1 MTDICP
7 KSLSDDDDVRVTE
20 PFVTRSGDYLNVIMR
35 WWLRRY
41 GWMLWLPVAGVAV
54 AGVVLRD
61 ERIAILALLLV
72 FIIMP
77 MVMLFIYIY
86 YMLTPQARRV
96 VLRKRVVIAEG
107 RYIRLEYLPEPREET
122 DDSDADT
129 SDKDDFPL
137 PADET
142 ITWDEVSQVTSTPR
156 YIVYVLRGKPRQII
170 LVPHSAI
177 KH

>member
-1 MTDICP
+1 MTESVSHVADEG
-7 KSLSDDDDVRVTE
+7 VRVTE
-20 PFVTRSGDYLNVIMR
+20 QFVTRSGDYLNVIMR

-41 GWMLWLPVAGVAV
+41 GLMLWLPVVGVSAAGVI
-54 AGVVLRD
+54 LQD
-61 ERIAILALLLV
+61 ERIAIVALLLL

-129 SDKDDFPL
+129 SDKIDFPL

-142 ITWDEVSQVTSTPR
+142 ITWDEVAQVSSTPR
-156 YIVYVLRGKPRQII
+156 YVVYVLHGKPRQII
-170 LVPHSAI
+170 LVPHLAI
-177 KH
+177 NH